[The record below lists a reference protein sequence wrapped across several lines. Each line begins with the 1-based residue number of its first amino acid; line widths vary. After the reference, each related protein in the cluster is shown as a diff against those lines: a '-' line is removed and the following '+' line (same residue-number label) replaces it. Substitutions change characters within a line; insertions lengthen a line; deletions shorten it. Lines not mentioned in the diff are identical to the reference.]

1 VGVWVNELIV
11 SFVSFERSIAIFSP
25 GLLGGS
31 LVKTIQQRMPG
42 VEVRVWA
49 RRKEAVEEVK
59 SVFPSVVAC
68 TDVAAIIQGASLAV
82 LCMPIQH
89 MPGIA
94 QQMAAC
100 ELAGDLIVTDV
111 GSVKGPVVA
120 ELEPIFQPTQA
131 GFLGSHPMAGSQ
143 HTGLAHARG
152 DLFHQAACILTPT
165 GQTKAG
171 HLGRLRAFWQKLG
184 CRIQEM
190 TPQQHDH
197 CVARISHLP
206 HCMAVLT
213 TLAALKQDKRVLDSS
228 AGGFRDTT
236 RVAGGDP
243 DMWAGILMQNRT
255 EVVSS
260 LQDAASVLLELVEML
275 QSMDEEALRRFLAQA
290 KALRDLLPA
299 V

>member
-1 VGVWVNELIV
+1 MAFTLHCV
-11 SFVSFERSIAIFSP
+11 SVERSIAIFSP

-42 VEVRVWA
+42 LEVRVWA
-49 RRKEAVEEVK
+49 RRQEAVDEVLRVLPGVTA
-59 SVFPSVVAC
+59 S
-68 TDVAAIIQGASLAV
+68 TDIAAVIQGVSLVV

-94 QQMAAC
+94 QQIAAC
-100 ELAGDLIVTDV
+100 DLAADLIITDV
-111 GSVKGPVVA
+111 GSVKGGVVR
-120 ELEPIFQPTQA
+120 ELEAIFLPTKA
-131 GFLGSHPMAGSQ
+131 AFLGSHPMAGSQ

-165 GQTKAG
+165 AHTKPE
-171 HLGRLRAFWQKLG
+171 HLGRLRTFWVKLG

-190 TPQQHDH
+190 APQQHDH

-206 HCMAVLT
+206 HTMAVLT
-213 TLAALKQDKRVLDSS
+213 TLAALKKDTRVLDSS

-255 EVVSS
+255 EVVAA
-260 LQDAASVLLELVEML
+260 LQDAASELLELVEML

>member
-1 VGVWVNELIV
+1 MSV
-11 SFVSFERSIAIFSP
+11 ERSIAIFSP

-42 VEVRVWA
+42 AEVRVWA
-49 RRKEAVEEVK
+49 RRAEAVDEVK
-59 SVFPSVVAC
+59 SVLSGVRAS
-68 TDVAAIIQGASLAV
+68 TDVPEIMQGVSLAV

-94 QQMAAC
+94 QQIAAC
-100 ELAGDLIVTDV
+100 ELSDDLIITDV
-111 GSVKGPVVA
+111 GSVKGAVVDS
-120 ELEPIFQPTQA
+120 LESVFLPTKA
-131 GFLGSHPMAGSQ
+131 SFIGSHPMAGSQ
-143 HTGLAHARG
+143 HTGLAYARG
-152 DLFHQAACILTPT
+152 DLFHQAACIVTPT
-165 GQTKAG
+165 VHTKPQ
-171 HLGRLRAFWQKLG
+171 HLARLRSFWVKLG
-184 CRIQEM
+184 CRLQEM

-206 HCMAVLT
+206 HSMAVLT
-213 TLAALKQDKRVLDSS
+213 TLAALSQDTRVLDSS

-255 EVVSS
+255 EVMGALQDVSS
-260 LQDAASVLLELVEML
+260 SLTDLLEML
-275 QSMDEEALRRFLAQA
+275 QTMDEVALRRFLAQA

>member
-1 VGVWVNELIV
+1 V
-11 SFVSFERSIAIFSP
+11 SVERSIAIFSP

-42 VEVRVWA
+42 LEVRVWA
-49 RRKEAVEEVK
+49 RRAEAVDEVRRVLPGVIA
-59 SVFPSVVAC
+59 S
-68 TDVAAIIQGASLAV
+68 TDIAAVMQGVSLAV

-94 QQMAAC
+94 RQIAAC
-100 ELAGDLIVTDV
+100 ELADDLIITDV
-111 GSVKGPVVA
+111 GSVKGMVVG
-120 ELEPIFQPTQA
+120 ELEAIFTPTKA
-131 GFLGSHPMAGSQ
+131 AFLGSHPMAGSQ
-143 HTGLAHARG
+143 RTGLAHARG
-152 DLFHQAACILTPT
+152 DLFHQAACIVTPT
-165 GQTKAG
+165 THTQPQ
-171 HLGRLRAFWQKLG
+171 HLARLRTFWVKLG

-190 TPQQHDH
+190 TPQEHDH

-206 HCMAVLT
+206 HTMAVVT
-213 TLAALKQDKRVLDSS
+213 TLAALSQDTRVLDSS

-255 EVVSS
+255 EVMAALDDASS
-260 LQDAASVLLELVEML
+260 RTRELLEML

>member
-1 VGVWVNELIV
+1 MSV
-11 SFVSFERSIAIFSP
+11 ERSIAIFSP

-31 LVKTIQQRMPG
+31 LAKTIQQRMPG
-42 VEVRVWA
+42 LEVRVWA
-49 RRKEAVEEVK
+49 RRDEAVEEVRGVLPGVIA
-59 SVFPSVVAC
+59 S
-68 TDVAAIIQGASLAV
+68 TDVPEVIKGASLAV
-82 LCMPIQH
+82 LCMPIQY
-89 MPGIA
+89 MAGIA
-94 QQMAAC
+94 QQIAAS
-100 ELAGDLIVTDV
+100 ELADDLIVTDV
-111 GSVKGPVVA
+111 GSVKGGVVG
-120 ELEPIFQPTQA
+120 ELEAIFLPTKA
-131 GFLGSHPMAGSQ
+131 AFLGSHPMAGSE

-165 GQTKAG
+165 AHTKPAD
-171 HLGRLRAFWQKLG
+171 LSRLRTFWIKLG

-206 HCMAVLT
+206 HSMAVLT
-213 TLAALKQDKRVLDSS
+213 TLAALSQDTRVLDSS
-228 AGGFRDTT
+228 AGGFRDTS

-243 DMWAGILMQNRT
+243 AMWAGILMQNRT
-255 EVVSS
+255 EVMAA
-260 LQDAASVLLELVEML
+260 LQDAASSLRELLEML

>member
-1 VGVWVNELIV
+1 MPA
-11 SFVSFERSIAIFSP
+11 ERSIAIFSP

-42 VEVRVWA
+42 MDVRVWA
-49 RRKEAVEEVK
+49 RRADAVAEVQQLLPGVIA
-59 SVFPSVVAC
+59 S
-68 TDVAAIIQGASLAV
+68 TDIATIMQDASLAV
-82 LCMPIQH
+82 LCMPIQY
-89 MPGIA
+89 MPDIA
-94 QQMAAC
+94 RQIAAC
-100 ELAGDLIVTDV
+100 ELSDDLIVTDV
-111 GSVKGPVVA
+111 GSVKNGVVS
-120 ELEPIFQPTQA
+120 ELEAIFMPTNA
-131 GFLGSHPMAGSQ
+131 TFLGSHPMAGSQ

-165 GQTKAG
+165 QHTQPEDLA
-171 HLGRLRAFWQKLG
+171 RLRTFWLRLG

-190 TPQQHDH
+190 TPPQHDH

-206 HCMAVLT
+206 HAMAVVT
-213 TLAALKQDKRVLDSS
+213 TLAALSQDTRVLDSS
-228 AGGFRDTT
+228 AGGFRDST

-243 DMWAGILMQNRT
+243 DMWAGILIQNRA
-255 EVVSS
+255 EVIGA
-260 LQDAASVLLELVEML
+260 LQDASSSLRELLEML